1 LVPNKPGYVYSK
13 RVHSVRRIHQSL
25 GPRQASLPPVER
37 RTRPDLCTTFNLPFV
52 SPVLALL
59 RLSDFSLD
67 RPFRLSLHVV
77 GIPPCL
83 ALLGWGTTR
92 REKRCPL
99 ISLRNFIPPIRLKI
113 GMEVEKGISRRVVVV
128 SGQNSS
134 SLSRKLRNTTPESRF
149 LPISNYKTYPLD
161 SQLAQ
166 NRLRGILEYV
176 LGLGGCRGGPS
187 TPRGLEG

>member
-1 LVPNKPGYVYSK
+1 MSIPSEYTPSDGSINRSVQDKPAFPPSRGVLD
-13 RVHSVRRIHQSL
+13 RTCVRRSTSQ
-25 GPRQASLPPVER
+25 
-37 RTRPDLCTTFNLPFV
+37 FV

-99 ISLRNFIPPIRLKI
+99 ISLRNFIPPIGLKI